1 MKNETHIQKFRDY
14 LLGEECS
21 ERTIHNYTQTIEQ
34 FLKLINK
41 NSEDIDQK
49 DIQKFKLWCNT
60 KANNGKPYDRN
71 TLIPKYSAIKSYIR
85 YLDKPEEWINKRHLK
100 VRRIESKPKQYSLTP
115 KQAQDILKASEVDIR
130 DSAILKVL
138 YYTSIRRA
146 ELINLNL
153 VDIDYKNQTIK
164 TLNMKGNRSVERP
177 IHSIALDSIKEY
189 LKVRTVSPTINRRKY
204 ETQEHYEKRKE
215 DIKKALFLNRSGTHR
230 LGKLD
235 TSTLLKD
242 YASKVKIPFHVNP
255 HMLRHAFVTHAYYE
269 LGWTLKDIQ
278 NQTKHKSIDVLIQ
291 HYVDIDKVA
300 YKKKYE
306 EGFNRLSSDEEPTH
320 EEEDSTPQPKPDPK
334 PEPKP
339 KQQPKKEDT
348 DNTSRYIALF
358 RDGLI
363 GKEEFLKLTTDT
375 NHSQNEPSP
384 IYQ

>member
-1 MKNETHIQKFRDY
+1 MKNETHISKFRNY

-21 ERTIHNYTQTIEQ
+21 ERTIHNYTQTIKQ
-34 FLKLINK
+34 FLNLINK
-41 NSEDIDQK
+41 NSEDIEQS
-49 DIQKFKLWCNT
+49 DIQKFKIYCNT

-85 YLDKPEEWINKRHLK
+85 YLNKPEEWINKRHLK
-100 VRRIESKPKQYSLTP
+100 VRKIEPKPKQYSLTP
-115 KQAQDILKASEVDIR
+115 KQAQDILKSSEVDIR

-146 ELINLNL
+146 ELSNLNL
-153 VDIDYKNQTIK
+153 DDIDYQNQTIK

-189 LKVRTVSPTINRRKY
+189 LKVRAVSTTINRRKF
-204 ETQEHYEKRKE
+204 ETQENCEERKD
-215 DIKKALFLNRSGTHR
+215 DINKALFLNRSGTHR

-269 LGWTLKDIQ
+269 LGWKLKDIQ
-278 NQTKHKSIDVLIQ
+278 HQTKHKSIDVIIQ
-291 HYVDIDKVA
+291 HYVDIDKA
-300 YKKKYE
+300 KYKQKYE
-306 EGFNRLSSDEEPTH
+306 EGFNKLSNNEESTH
-320 EEEDSTPQPKPDPK
+320 EEEDSTPQPKPEIK
-334 PEPKP
+334 PEHKP
-339 KQQPKKEDT
+339 QPKKEDT

-363 GKEEFLKLTTDT
+363 GKEEFFKLTTDT
-375 NHSQNEPSP
+375 NHNQNEPSV